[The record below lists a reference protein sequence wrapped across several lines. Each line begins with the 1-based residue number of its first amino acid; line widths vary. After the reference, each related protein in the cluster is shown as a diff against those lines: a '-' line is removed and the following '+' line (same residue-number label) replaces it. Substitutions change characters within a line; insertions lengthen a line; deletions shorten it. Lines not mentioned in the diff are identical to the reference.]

1 MVDPVVGSMWVL
13 LPLTWCLSMCVFC
26 VVGFSC
32 YGEIIC
38 YLSRLS
44 ELGLGFLCVHEI
56 WCGIKFVGQNLIEEG
71 SRLFVMIEY

>member
-1 MVDPVVGSMWVL
+1 VCFVL
-13 LPLTWCLSMCVFC
+13 F
-26 VVGFSC
+26 GFAC